1 MDHSLVVCPFPLLA
15 GHLPKEGRG
24 RVPGERGLK
33 GPLKQRG
40 GGREDSSAA
49 GKGRKAPL
57 E

>member
-24 RVPGERGLK
+24 RVPGGARFERA
-33 GPLKQRG
+33 LKQRG